1 MQGGPF
7 CDFLFSDFIS
17 FVQKKKENARS
28 ELGLF
33 SVFSYKRLP
42 THAID
47 LQITMIRLARS
58 DDEVVVDHNCP

>member
-1 MQGGPF
+1 MQGESF
-7 CDFLFSDFIS
+7 CDFLFDDFIS

-47 LQITMIRLARS
+47 LQITMIRLASS
-58 DDEVVVDHNCP
+58 DDEVVVDPNRP